1 MKNSYLFSLIFPSAL
16 LSCHKGADLDVAQTR
31 AFPIEYN
38 SGIKEKALNYANT
51 LPDPAEISKDHP
63 ELVALGKKLFYD
75 NRLSGNG
82 TQSCNSCHNLS
93 TFGVD
98 NKTLSKGADGR
109 LESRNTPTVLNAS
122 LHFSLFWDG
131 RAASLEEQI
140 EGPILN
146 PHEMGMSSK
155 EELESRLS
163 RDPEYIALFRRAFP
177 ADTEPLNFDNLSKA
191 LGAFERTLLT
201 PSRFDKFLLGDE
213 SALSEQEKRGLS
225 LFVDLSCIKC
235 HSGNT
240 LGGNIFQKFGL
251 VRDYWE
257 YTQGKNRDEGL
268 FQLTKDPA
276 DKYVF
281 KVPSLRNVA
290 KTAPYFHDG
299 SVETLEHAI
308 AIMAKAQLGMELSSF
323 EVNDIKAFLEALTG
337 EVPASALQ

>member
-1 MKNSYLFSLIFPSAL
+1 MKNRYLLSLIFPSAL
-16 LSCHKGADLDVAQTR
+16 LSCHKGAEFDLAQTR

-38 SGIKEKALNYANT
+38 SGIKEKALNYANS
-51 LPDPAEISKDHP
+51 LPDAGNTSKDHAD
-63 ELVALGKKLFYD
+63 LVALGKKLFYD

-82 TQSCNSCHNLS
+82 TQSCNSCHSLS
-93 TFGVD
+93 TYGVD

-109 LESRNTPTVLNAS
+109 LHSRNTPSVLNAS

-131 RAASLEEQI
+131 RAMSLEEQA

-146 PHEMGMSSK
+146 PHEMGMSSR
-155 EELESRLS
+155 EDLESRLS

-177 ADTEPLNFDNLSKA
+177 ADREPLTFDNLSKA
-191 LGAFERTLLT
+191 IGAFERTLLT
-201 PSRFDKFLLGDE
+201 PSRFDQFLLGE
-213 SALSEQEKRGLS
+213 ENALNEQEKRGLS

-257 YTQGKNRDEGL
+257 YTHSKTLDEGL
-268 FQLTKDPA
+268 FLRTKNPA

-299 SVETLEHAI
+299 NVETLEQAI
-308 AIMAKAQLGMELSSF
+308 AIMAKAQLGMELSSL
-323 EVNDIKAFLEALTG
+323 EVDDIKAFLEALTG
-337 EVPASALQ
+337 DVPASALQ